1 MKTSILCYQIALGE
15 INSCYFKLQVPS
27 IERVIDL
34 GHSLIL
40 IIGSGYQSFY
50 KNEFY
55 PTPWNIEWRL
65 TVNYLD
71 IDIAQLKTPANKD
84 NSTNLLDIKPVVA

>member
-1 MKTSILCYQIALGE
+1 MTPKLAPLRFSKYIHQYPIFLQSLEPMKTSILCYQIALGE

-55 PTPWNIEWRL
+55 PTPRNIE
-65 TVNYLD
+65 
-71 IDIAQLKTPANKD
+71 
-84 NSTNLLDIKPVVA
+84 